1 MPVSR
6 RDLLKF
12 AATAVP
18 TWAGLGAL
26 AEAVAPIR
34 GSADSAGILQKAGGP
49 ERLQAINVRHYG
61 ALGDG
66 VTDDTAAIHAARDA
80 AGVGGAVVFPPGT
93 YLTSGVSATIVAQVW
108 QILAGATIK
117 SRGSGSTAG
126 PITVDAARVII
137 TGGGAVDGNRSVIG
151 GNAHVWSCITGT
163 VNASDLTV
171 DNITVRNAVF
181 YGVWGQASRTKVL
194 RCRFSGI
201 YATPI
206 MLSSYYLAVLLG
218 STMQDTYDMEASDNY
233 IDRRDEDPATLAST
247 AISIRG
253 NNDTS
258 GAMHNTYRGKALR
271 NTILMP
277 VNPAEPTGIVC
288 GIEFGAQ
295 SYHGLAEGN
304 KIENGSMGIS
314 FARGHYGKAIGNT
327 LIGQTFYAIE
337 MADSPGCVLQ
347 GNIING
353 SGRLGSLPSGAAI
366 AAHGAAGLST
376 DISIVGN
383 HIYGIHD
390 GGRSISLSHSRYAV
404 NGNIVESK
412 CGMTLSNVS
421 DANVS
426 NNVIRGNRT
435 GQGVQLVKCNRIV
448 MLGNTVQS
456 HNVGVQISASSD
468 AAGIFNISNN
478 RFWDCNVSVDEVT
491 VSGSKFSDT
500 VFQQGNI
507 VGPP

>member
-1 MPVSR
+1 MSVSR

-26 AEAVAPIR
+26 AEAVAPTR
-34 GSADSAGILQKAGGP
+34 GSADAAGILQKAGGP
-49 ERLQAINVRHYG
+49 ERLTTFDVRNYG
-61 ALGDG
+61 AVGDG
-66 VTDDTAAIHAARDA
+66 VTDDTTAIHAARDA
-80 AGVGGAVVFPPGT
+80 AGVGGGVMFPPGA
-93 YLTSGVSATIVAQVW
+93 YLTTGLSATIASQVW
-108 QILAGATIK
+108 QIMAGATIK
-117 SRGSGSTAG
+117 SKGSGSTAG
-126 PITVDAARVII
+126 PITVDAANVTI

-171 DNITVRNAVF
+171 DNITVQNAVF
-181 YGVWGQASRTKVL
+181 YGVWGQASRTRVT
-194 RCRFSGI
+194 RCRFSRI

-218 STMQDTYDMEASDNY
+218 STMQDTFDMEASDNY

-258 GAMHNTYRGKALR
+258 GALHATYRGKALR

-295 SYHGLAEGN
+295 SYYGLAEGN

-327 LIGQTFYAIE
+327 LVGQTFYAIE
-337 MADSPGCVLQ
+337 MADSPGCVIQ
-347 GNIING
+347 GNVING
-353 SGRLGSLPSGAAI
+353 SGRLGSLPSGSAI
-366 AAHGAAGLST
+366 TTHGAAGSST
-376 DISIVGN
+376 DISIIGN

-390 GGRSISLSHSRYAV
+390 SGRSISLSHSRYTV
-404 NGNIVESK
+404 TGNTVESK
-412 CGMTLSNVS
+412 YGMTLSNVS

-426 NNVIRGNRT
+426 NNVIRGKGT

-448 MLGNTVQS
+448 MSGNTVQS
-456 HNVGVQISASSD
+456 QKVGVQISASSST
-468 AAGIFNISNN
+468 AGIFDISNN
-478 RFWDCNVSVDEVT
+478 RFWDCIVPVDEVA
-491 VSGSKFSDT
+491 VSGSAIAQKIIKE
-500 VFQQGNI
+500 GNI

>member
-18 TWAGLGAL
+18 AVTGLGAL
-26 AEAVAPIR
+26 AEAFAPAR
-34 GSADSAGILQKAGGP
+34 GSADSPGIPQEEGGP
-49 ERLQAINVRHYG
+49 QRLTTFNVRHYG
-61 ALGDG
+61 AVGDG
-66 VTDDTAAIHAARDA
+66 VADDTAAIHAARDA
-80 AGVGGAVVFPPGT
+80 AGVGGAVVFPPGA
-93 YLTSGVSATIVAQVW
+93 YLTTGVSATIVSQVW
-108 QILAGATIK
+108 QIMAGATIK
-117 SRGSGSTAG
+117 SKGSGSTAG
-126 PITVDAARVII
+126 PITVDAPNVTI

-171 DNITVRNAVF
+171 DNITVQNAVF
-181 YGVWGQASRTKVL
+181 YGVWGQASRTRVT
-194 RCRFSGI
+194 RCRFSRI

-218 STMQDTYDMEASDNY
+218 STMQDTYDMEASDNF

-258 GAMHNTYRGKALR
+258 GALHTTYRGKALR

-295 SYHGLAEGN
+295 SYYGLAEGN

-327 LIGQTFYAIE
+327 LVGQTFYAIE
-337 MADSPGCVLQ
+337 MADSPGCVIQ

-383 HIYGIHD
+383 RIYGIHD
-390 GGRSISLSHSRYAV
+390 SGRSISLSHSRYAV
-404 NGNIVESK
+404 NGNAVDSK

-426 NNVIRGNRT
+426 NNVVSGNGT
-435 GQGVQLVKCNRIV
+435 GQGFQLVNCNRIV
-448 MLGNTVQS
+448 ILRNTVQS
-456 HNVGVQISASSD
+456 QNVGVQISAPSGTV
-468 AAGIFNISNN
+468 GIFNISNN
-478 RFWDCNVSVDEVT
+478 RFWECSVPVDEVT
-491 VSGSKFSDT
+491 VSGNATSQIIIKG
-500 VFQQGNI
+500 GNV